1 MAKQQATSKESMA
14 GEAATGVAPAAT
26 GVATHIG
33 GRPNLEDRA
42 RAETLRTAGGLTLT
56 VAMVADGIGGNVQG
70 ERAAELAIETAFND
84 IRLSTIAN
92 AVQLPLLLSQA
103 LQRANTAVF
112 EEGRADRSRRGMGTT
127 AVLAA
132 VHNNQLYLANI
143 GDSRAYLIRDGA
155 ATQIT
160 RDHTWAFEMHRQRLL
175 TEAEIAKH
183 PKRHELVRSIGY
195 GSTVDVDL
203 GIYTNGPAQDEREA
217 SQNQGLL
224 LQANDRLVLCSD
236 GLIKEQ
242 RDGAGPFV
250 PGDEMARIVGQRAPA
265 AAAEALVARAVSRH
279 ADDNVSAVVV
289 EMPGSKRA
297 VASPSWLPLALGGVA
312 ALLLISVLAFFLL
325 RGGNDEP
332 TVTPLA
338 EATQPA
344 ETAAVVVDAP
354 SPTLVAVPAG
364 QVAVLAAGGG
374 RWETGEASGA
384 LAANT
389 TVPLPAGQRVT
400 LISDSGVA
408 QVALS
413 DGTQLFL
420 GAGAAMG
427 LTAEATGTTLALD
440 RGRALVRGGGAP
452 VTVGSL
458 FARAAL
464 LGPGLLGLYLEPS
477 SLLFEAA
484 CLVGDCEVIGTA
496 DSAPLRLPG
505 GQAAVVG
512 SASTAGAPEPANFDA
527 YAALAPDLVPRPTAT
542 ATATPTETPT
552 ATATIRPPTRVPT
565 ATPRPAVVP
574 STTVPEATATNRP
587 NEPGDPEPTDVPKPP
602 ATELPTEPPPPPTTE
617 PTPKPGG

>member
-1 MAKQQATSKESMA
+1 MAKQQATSKESTA
-14 GEAATGVAPAAT
+14 GEAAT

-92 AVQLPLLLSQA
+92 AAQLPLLLSQA
-103 LQRANTAVF
+103 LQRANAAVF
-112 EEGRADRSRRGMGTT
+112 DEGRADRSRRGMGTT

-203 GIYTNGPAQDEREA
+203 GIYTNGLTQDEREA

-250 PGDEMARIVGQRAPA
+250 PGEEMARIVAQRAPA
-265 AAAEALVARAVSRH
+265 AAAEMLVARAVSRH

-297 VASPSWLPLALGGVA
+297 VAAPSWLPYALAGVA
-312 ALLLISVLAFFLL
+312 ALLLIGAAAFFLL
-325 RGGNDEP
+325 RDGDAP
-332 TVTPLA
+332 PPPLA

-344 ETAAVVVDAP
+344 STVAAVVAAP

-374 RWETGEASGA
+374 RWESGEASGA
-384 LAANT
+384 LAANM
-389 TVPLPAGQRVT
+389 TVPLPAGQRVV

-420 GAGAAMG
+420 EAGAAMG
-427 LTAEATGTTLALD
+427 LTAQATGTVLALD
-440 RGRALVRGGGAP
+440 RGRALVRGSSAP
-452 VTVGSL
+452 VTVDSP

-484 CLVGDCEVIGTA
+484 CLMGECEVIGAA
-496 DSAPLRLPG
+496 DGAPLRLPG

-512 SASTAGAPEPANFDA
+512 SANTAGAPEAANFDA
-527 YAALAPDLVPRPTAT
+527 YAMLAPDLVPRPTAT
-542 ATATPTETPT
+542 ATATATETPT
-552 ATATIRPPTRVPT
+552 ATPTNRPPTRVPT
-565 ATPRPAVVP
+565 ATPPRPTAVP
-574 STTVPEATATNRP
+574 ATPAPEATATRDTSG
-587 NEPGDPEPTDVPKPP
+587 GDDTPEPPKPSVEP
-602 ATELPTEPPPPPTTE
+602 TEVLPPTEPPPPE
-617 PTPKPGG
+617 GTPDF